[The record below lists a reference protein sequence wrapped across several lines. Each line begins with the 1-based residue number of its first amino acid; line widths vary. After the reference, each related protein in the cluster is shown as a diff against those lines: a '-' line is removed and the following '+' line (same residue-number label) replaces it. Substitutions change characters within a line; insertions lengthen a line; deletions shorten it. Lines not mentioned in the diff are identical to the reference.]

1 MGKFANKLPD
11 LLANK
16 NFDIDAATLTE
27 PEDPEDSEAT
37 WTVEA
42 DVEGRTGATKSRVRY
57 SMRRKKVGTYKGSL
71 MTYMIETL

>member
-11 LLANK
+11 LLGNK
-16 NFDIDAATLTE
+16 SFTIDGSTLTE
-27 PEDPEDSEAT
+27 PEDPDAFEAT

-42 DVEGRTGATKSRVRY
+42 DVTGNTGTESRVRF